1 MISLVWTGRPVCLGP
16 ADQFGVDRVIS
27 LPWTQ
32 CPVWSGKRNQSGLIK
47 KGHVGYCLTY
57 FFFGWL
63 VPIVRGEIGI
73 GVLHLVLT
81 VVSFGAFQ
89 FLIMP
94 YLYNKQY
101 MTRLLTQG
109 WQLHDSEEN
118 TRYAQQK
125 LGISA

>member
-1 MISLVWTGRPVCLGP
+1 MGSFSVWHWLIV
-16 ADQFGVDRVIS
+16 AIIF
-27 LPWTQ
+27 LPFRIGLSVMGWQ
-32 CPVWSGKRNQSGLIK
+32 RKVSVKHEQSGLIK
-47 KGHVGYCLTY
+47 NGHVGYCLTY

-63 VPIVRGEIGI
+63 VPIVRGELGI

-81 VVSFGAFQ
+81 VVSFGTFQ

-109 WQLHDSEEN
+109 WQLHDTEEN
-118 TRYAQQK
+118 IRYAQRK

>member
-1 MISLVWTGRPVCLGP
+1 MGYFSVWHLLILGIIFLPCIIGLSVMGWQRKVLV
-16 ADQFGVDRVIS
+16 
-27 LPWTQ
+27 
-32 CPVWSGKRNQSGLIK
+32 KHNQSGLNK
-47 KGHVGYCLTY
+47 NGYVGYCLTY

-63 VPIVRGEIGI
+63 VPIIRGEIGI

-81 VVSFGAFQ
+81 AVSFGAFQ

-109 WQLHDSEEN
+109 WQLLDTEEN